1 MYFKLQITSIHI
13 HAVQQVLEVIRKR
26 PNVCK
31 AIHLPAQSGNNEIL
45 EKMRRGY
52 TREAYLDLVDRIRD
66 YIPGVTLS
74 SDFILG
80 FCGETEVQFEDTV
93 SLIEAVGYNTA
104 FVFAYSMREV
114 CKIFCLC
121 RIF

>member
-1 MYFKLQITSIHI
+1 M
-13 HAVQQVLEVIRKR
+13 EVIRKR

-80 FCGETEVQFEDTV
+80 FCGETEMQFEDTV

-114 CKIFCLC
+114 CKIFCLH
-121 RIF
+121 RIFSRTLCVIKLKRFL